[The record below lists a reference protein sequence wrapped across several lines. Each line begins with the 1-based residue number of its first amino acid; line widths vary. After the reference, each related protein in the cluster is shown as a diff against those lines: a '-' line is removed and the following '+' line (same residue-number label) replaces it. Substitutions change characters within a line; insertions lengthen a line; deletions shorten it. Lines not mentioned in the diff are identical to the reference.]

1 MDLNYAI
8 FKSEPIMTLN
18 DLAQI
23 GSHNKREKKAY
34 KSNPDI
40 KLELTKD
47 NIELVPL
54 ADKYVKGFYNLT
66 KEYKKEHDERMK
78 TERED
83 RKRTFNQMLNKSKSV
98 VADELLFTA
107 THEFF
112 KDMNKED
119 IKKWAEVCMDFVYE
133 DLGYTKEQVLHAV
146 VHLDEKTPHVH
157 CVVVPLV
164 KKYDKRTNTERYTIS
179 KKQYIRD
186 KIHLSELQDIYHK
199 RLTDNGYDLERG
211 IKHSDN
217 ESIPIR
223 EYKKITR
230 KLNHSLN
237 VRNERLENVM
247 TNLEEQM
254 KSNKEV
260 MFDKEYVKVKKE
272 TFDTMNHVFKETKKV
287 MEIQPKLQQVFDEVD
302 SYSQNYHSVQKEN
315 KRMKKEVETLK
326 SKNKKLQEENKNL
339 ISYIKSILK
348 VIKHFFRELLQI
360 GNEKTKEATTNEIKD
375 YFDNEDFNKEDI
387 YDIAIETT
395 KEDELFD
402 YADIPSYMKINS
414 NNVKEVEDKG
424 YEMEI

>member
-8 FKSEPIMTLN
+8 FKSKQIITLN

-34 KSNPDI
+34 NSNPDI
-40 KLELTKD
+40 KLELTKE

-78 TERED
+78 TERDD
-83 RKRTFNQMLNKSKSV
+83 RKRSFKQMVDKSKSV
-98 VADELLFTA
+98 VGDELLFTA
-107 THEFF
+107 TNGFF
-112 KDMNKED
+112 KDMSKED

-133 DLGYTKEQVLHAV
+133 DLGYTKEQVLHSV

-186 KIHLSELQDIYHK
+186 KLHLSELQDLCHK

-211 IKHSDN
+211 IKHSNN

-230 KLNHSLN
+230 KLNHTLN
-237 VRNERLENVM
+237 IRNERLENAM
-247 TNLEEQM
+247 TDLEEQM
-254 KSNKEV
+254 KSNKDV

-272 TFDTMNHVFKETKKV
+272 TFDTMNHVFIVTKMV

-302 SYSQNYHSVQKEN
+302 SYSQNYLSVQKEN
-315 KRMKKEVETLK
+315 RRVKKEVETLK
-326 SKNKKLQEENKNL
+326 NKNKKLQEENKNL
-339 ISYIKSILK
+339 ISYIRSMLK
-348 VIKHFFRELLQI
+348 GIKYFFRELLQI
-360 GNEKTKEATTNEIKD
+360 GNEKTKEVTTNEIKD
-375 YFDNEDFNKEDI
+375 YFDNEDFNKEDV
-387 YDIAIETT
+387 YDIAKETT
-395 KEDELFD
+395 KENELFD
-402 YADIPSYMKINS
+402 YADIPSYLKTNLQNDIEKDNS
-414 NNVKEVEDKG
+414 N
-424 YEMEI
+424 YEIDI

>member
-34 KSNPDI
+34 NSDI
-40 KLELTKD
+40 KLELTND

-83 RKRTFNQMLNKSKSV
+83 RKRSFKQMVDKSKSV

-107 THEFF
+107 TNEFF
-112 KDMNKED
+112 MDMSKED

-133 DLGYTKEQVLHAV
+133 DLGYTKEQVLHSV

-164 KKYDKRTNTERYTIS
+164 RKYDKRTNTERYTIS
-179 KKQYIRD
+179 KKQYIKD
-186 KIHLSELQDIYHK
+186 NIHLSELQDIYHK

-223 EYKKITR
+223 EFKKITR
-230 KLNHSLN
+230 KFNHTLN
-237 VRNERLENVM
+237 VRNERLENAM

-254 KSNKEV
+254 KSNKDV
-260 MFDKEYVKVKKE
+260 VFDKEYVKVKKE

-302 SYSQNYHSVQKEN
+302 SYSQNYLSVQKEN
-315 KRMKKEVETLK
+315 KRIKKEVENLK
-326 SKNKKLQEENKNL
+326 NKNKKLQEENKNL

-348 VIKHFFRELLQI
+348 AIKCFFRELLQI
-360 GNEKTKEATTNEIKD
+360 GNEKTKEATTNKIKD
-375 YFDNEDFNKEDI
+375 YFDNEDFNQEDV
-387 YDIAIETT
+387 YDIAKETT

-402 YADIPSYMKINS
+402 YADVPSYLKTNLQNDIEKDSS
-414 NNVKEVEDKG
+414 N
-424 YEMEI
+424 YEIDI

>member
-34 KSNPDI
+34 NSNTDI
-40 KLELTKD
+40 KLELTND

-83 RKRTFNQMLNKSKSV
+83 RKRSFKQMVDKSKSV
-98 VADELLFTA
+98 VAEELLFTA
-107 THEFF
+107 TNEFF
-112 KDMNKED
+112 KDMSKEE
-119 IKKWAEVCMDFVYE
+119 IKNWAEVCMDFVYK

-146 VHLDEKTPHVH
+146 VHLDEKTSHVH

-164 KKYDKRTNTERYTIS
+164 RKYDKRTKTERYTIS

-186 KIHLSELQDIYHK
+186 NIHLSELQDIYHK
-199 RLTDNGYDLERG
+199 RLTDNGYDLKWG

-223 EYKKITR
+223 EFKKITR
-230 KLNHSLN
+230 KFNQTLN
-237 VRNERLENVM
+237 VRNERLENAM

-272 TFDTMNHVFKETKKV
+272 TFNTMNHVFKETKKV
-287 MEIQPKLQQVFDEVD
+287 MEIQPKLQQVFDEGD
-302 SYSQNYHSVQKEN
+302 SYSQNYISVQKEN
-315 KRMKKEVETLK
+315 KRIKKEVENLK
-326 SKNKKLQEENKNL
+326 NKNKKLQEENKNL

-375 YFDNEDFNKEDI
+375 YFDEDFNQEDV
-387 YDIAIETT
+387 YDIAKETT

-402 YADIPSYMKINS
+402 YVDISSYLKIGNKFCESGDKADFEINL
-414 NNVKEVEDKG
+414 
-424 YEMEI
+424 

>member
-1 MDLNYAI
+1 M
-8 FKSEPIMTLN
+8 
-18 DLAQI
+18 
-23 GSHNKREKKAY
+23 
-34 KSNPDI
+34 
-40 KLELTKD
+40 
-47 NIELVPL
+47 
-54 ADKYVKGFYNLT
+54 
-66 KEYKKEHDERMK
+66 
-78 TERED
+78 
-83 RKRTFNQMLNKSKSV
+83 
-98 VADELLFTA
+98 
-107 THEFF
+107 
-112 KDMNKED
+112 
-119 IKKWAEVCMDFVYE
+119 
-133 DLGYTKEQVLHAV
+133 
-146 VHLDEKTPHVH
+146 
-157 CVVVPLV
+157 
-164 KKYDKRTNTERYTIS
+164 
-179 KKQYIRD
+179 
-186 KIHLSELQDIYHK
+186 SELQDIYHK

-302 SYSQNYHSVQKEN
+302 SYSQNYLSVQKEN
-315 KRMKKEVETLK
+315 KRIKKEVETLK
-326 SKNKKLQEENKNL
+326 NKNKKLQEENKNL

-348 VIKHFFRELLQI
+348 AIKHFFRELLQI

-375 YFDNEDFNKEDI
+375 YFDNEDFNKEDV

-402 YADIPSYMKINS
+402 YVGVPNYLKNSKNFCDSSGKDDFEINL
-414 NNVKEVEDKG
+414 
-424 YEMEI
+424 